1 MQDTPLIVARKGL
14 GLSQSEMARRVG
26 LESKGFYSRIER
38 DLEQPSVRVAL
49 ALERETGVDAASL
62 NPEVAMVR
70 AAGAVVGQDRAA

>member
-70 AAGAVVGQDRAA
+70 AAGAVAGQDRAA